1 MLLFPQHLRIVMS
14 DDQLD
19 HHPRGGVKKN
29 NMLLYILFI
38 QHDVPWL
45 RLQYQGPWVWVNK
58 RLTNT
63 QRDQHCVPKQQQPQT
78 ATFRVNKQRAAIEL
92 YTACLPACLPTY
104 VPTYP
109 RTHVRTYVHTYTYIH
124 TYIHRYIHTY
134 VHTYINTYRPT
145 CIHTDPHAYTYTY
158 THMFMHTCTHRD
170 MDRQRDISTSR
181 LHIQLHCPLRVQKV
195 FSMAGSQRFYVTFA
209 RCVSAAWVSS
219 GAFVKTWQH

>member
-1 MLLFPQHLRIVMS
+1 MLLFPQHLQIVMS

-63 QRDQHCVPKQQQPQT
+63 QRDQHCVPKQQQLQT
-78 ATFRVNKQRAAIEL
+78 ATFRVNKQRAAIKL
-92 YTACLPACLPTY
+92 YTTCLPAYL
-104 VPTYP
+104 PTYP
-109 RTHVRTYVHTYTYIH
+109 RTYIYIYIH
-124 TYIHRYIHTY
+124 TYIYTYIRTYIHKYIHT
-134 VHTYINTYRPT
+134 HMHTYRPT
-145 CIHTDPHAYTYTY
+145 CIHIYIHTYVHA
-158 THMFMHTCTHRD
+158 HMHTCTHRD

-181 LHIQLHCPLRVQKV
+181 LHIQLHCPLRVHKV